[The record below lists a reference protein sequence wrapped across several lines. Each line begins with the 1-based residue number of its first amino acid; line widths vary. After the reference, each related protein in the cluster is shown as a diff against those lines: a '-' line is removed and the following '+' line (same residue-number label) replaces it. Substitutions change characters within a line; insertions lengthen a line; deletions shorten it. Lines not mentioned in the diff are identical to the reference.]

1 MNHTIKVKKKL
12 ETAIVIPDLH
22 VPYHS
27 KGVVEIAVQLIKDTK
42 PDHIVLLG
50 DCFDAEFLG
59 RWTTSTVEQGI
70 YRTLEEIEVFKR
82 EVYEPIRKA
91 AKKAQIYWTG
101 GNHDMQR
108 LKDVIEEMPDRA
120 KQLDLQRMFPDV
132 KMTEYNEWVKIGKM
146 YFTHGVYTNIH
157 HSKKTADMWQSNVMY
172 GHVHDVQQYTKQTL
186 VDKQPHITIAL
197 GSACSRNP
205 AYMKNRPNNWV
216 HALGVVYFQKGGHFT
231 AYTPII
237 VEGKTVFNGKIY
249 GGKN

>member
-1 MNHTIKVKKKL
+1 MNHTIKVKKSL

-27 KGVVEIAVQLIKDTK
+27 REVVNIAINLIKDTN
-42 PDHIVLLG
+42 PDHVILLG
-50 DCFDAEFLG
+50 DCFDAEYLG
-59 RWTTSTVEQGI
+59 RWTASGVEEGI
-70 YRTLEEIEVFKR
+70 YKTIEEIDMFTK
-82 EVYEPIRKA
+82 EVYEPIKKV
-91 AKKAQIYWTG
+91 AKKAKLYWTG

-108 LKDVIEEMPDRA
+108 IKEVIEELPDRA
-120 KQLDLQRMFPDV
+120 KQLNLKKMFPDI

-146 YFTHGVYTNIH
+146 YFTHGVYTNSH

-186 VDKQPHITIAL
+186 VDKQPIISISL

-205 AYMKNRPNNWV
+205 GYMKNRPNNWV
-216 HALGVVYFQKGGHFT
+216 HALGIVYFQKCGQFT

-237 VEGKTVFNGKIY
+237 VDGKMVFNGKLY
-249 GGKN
+249 GN